1 MVRTK
6 KEILLR
12 MLSLLKPYRWV
23 ILIIF
28 ILSVIQVILT
38 LYLPVLIGQSI
49 DLMITKGQV
58 NFVNLQQLL
67 KQMCIVIILN
77 TLVQWILPRIY
88 QKITYQITRDL
99 RQETLE
105 KLHEMPLSYID
116 RHTTGDLVSRLTTD
130 TEQFNDGL
138 LMIFEQLII
147 GLLTIIFTLVMMFN
161 INVTMMIVVT
171 LLSPISLLVSRF
183 IANKSYEYF
192 SLSAKQRGTLSE
204 LVEESITQ
212 KETITLFN
220 YHSQRAQEFSN
231 INDNYSDL
239 SLKATF
245 YSSTVNP
252 TTRFINA
259 IIYAGVTGIGALLIL
274 NASLS
279 VGGLTVFLNYARE
292 YTKPFNDISNVFAE
306 LQSAMA
312 SANRLFDILDG
323 PSEHESGDRLFD
335 KDNLLGNITFE
346 HVYFSYDPNTSLI
359 NDLNLNVHAGQKV
372 AIVGPTGA
380 GKSTVINLLMR
391 FYEVNSGHIT
401 LDQQKI
407 TDYTKASL
415 RQQIGMVLQDV
426 WIKSGSVA
434 DNIAYGFP
442 NTTREQ
448 VISAAKKAFAHQ
460 FIEALPQGYDTILES
475 GGNSL
480 SKGQQ
485 QLLSIA
491 RLFVSIPNVLI
502 LDEATSSIDT
512 RTEIQIQKAFHAL
525 MEGRTSFVIAHRLS
539 TIQDANLIL
548 VMDQGQVVEQGNHE
562 ELMNNKGLYYK
573 MQMANSIDSI

>member
-1 MVRTK
+1 MIRTK

-12 MLSLLKPYRWV
+12 MLSLLSPYRWIV
-23 ILIIF
+23 LIIS
-28 ILSVIQVILT
+28 ILSVAQVTLT

-49 DLMITKGQV
+49 DLMISKGQV
-58 NFVNLQQLL
+58 DFVSLQQLL
-67 KQMCIVIILN
+67 KQMVIIIILN

-88 QKITYQITRDL
+88 QKITYEITRDL
-99 RQETLE
+99 RQATLE
-105 KLHEMPLSYID
+105 KIHSMPLSYID
-116 RHTTGDLVSRLTTD
+116 RHSTGDLVSRLTTD

-161 INVTMMIVVT
+161 INVIMMIVVT
-171 LLSPISLLVSRF
+171 LLSPISLLTSRF

-192 SLSAKQRGTLSE
+192 SSSAKQRGALSE

-220 YHSQRAQEFSN
+220 YHTQRANQFRH

-239 SLKATF
+239 SFKATF

-252 TTRFINA
+252 TTRFINSL
-259 IIYAGVTGIGALLIL
+259 IYAGVTGIGALLIL

-279 VGGLTVFLNYARE
+279 VGGLTVFLNYAKE

-323 PSEHESGDRLFD
+323 PTELESGNHIFD
-335 KDNLLGNITFE
+335 KDNLSGDITFE
-346 HVYFSYDPNTSLI
+346 HVDFSYDPNITLI
-359 NDLNLNVHAGQKV
+359 EDLNLNVKAGQKV

-415 RQQIGMVLQDV
+415 RQQIGMVLQDG

-442 NTTREQ
+442 NASREQ
-448 VISAAKKAFAHQ
+448 VISAAKRAFAHQ

-573 MQMANSIDSI
+573 MQMANNINII

>member
-1 MVRTK
+1 MIRTK

-12 MLSLLKPYRWV
+12 MLSLLSPYRWIV
-23 ILIIF
+23 LIIS
-28 ILSVIQVILT
+28 ILSVAQVTLT

-49 DLMITKGQV
+49 DLMISKGQV
-58 NFVNLQQLL
+58 DFVSLQQLL
-67 KQMCIVIILN
+67 KQMVIIIILN

-88 QKITYQITRDL
+88 QKITYEITRDL
-99 RQETLE
+99 RQATLE
-105 KLHEMPLSYID
+105 KIHSMPLSYID
-116 RHTTGDLVSRLTTD
+116 RHSTGDLVSRLTTD

-161 INVTMMIVVT
+161 INVIMMIVVT
-171 LLSPISLLVSRF
+171 LLSPISLLTSRF

-192 SLSAKQRGTLSE
+192 SSSAKQRGALSE

-220 YHSQRAQEFSN
+220 YQTHRANQFRH

-239 SLKATF
+239 SFKATF

-252 TTRFINA
+252 TTRFINSL
-259 IIYAGVTGIGALLIL
+259 IYAGVTGIGALLIL

-279 VGGLTVFLNYARE
+279 VGGLTVFLNYAKE

-323 PSEHESGDRLFD
+323 PTELESGNHIFD
-335 KDNLLGNITFE
+335 KDNLSGDITFE
-346 HVYFSYDPNTSLI
+346 HVDFSYDPNITLI
-359 NDLNLNVHAGQKV
+359 EDLNLNVKAGQKV

-415 RQQIGMVLQDV
+415 RQQIGMVLQDG

-442 NTTREQ
+442 NASREQ
-448 VISAAKKAFAHQ
+448 VISAAKRAFAHQ

-573 MQMANSIDSI
+573 MQMANNINII

>member
-1 MVRTK
+1 MIRTK

-12 MLSLLKPYRWV
+12 MLSLLSPYRWIV
-23 ILIIF
+23 LIIS
-28 ILSVIQVILT
+28 ILSVAQVTLT

-49 DLMITKGQV
+49 DLMISKGQV
-58 NFVNLQQLL
+58 DFVSLQQLL
-67 KQMCIVIILN
+67 KQMVIIIILN

-88 QKITYQITRDL
+88 QKITYEITRDL
-99 RQETLE
+99 RQATLE
-105 KLHEMPLSYID
+105 KLHSMPLSYID
-116 RHTTGDLVSRLTTD
+116 RHSTGDLVSRLTTD

-161 INVTMMIVVT
+161 INVIMMIVVT
-171 LLSPISLLVSRF
+171 LLSPISLLTSRF

-192 SLSAKQRGTLSE
+192 SSSAKQRGALSE

-220 YHSQRAQEFSN
+220 YHTQRANQFRH

-239 SLKATF
+239 SFKATF

-252 TTRFINA
+252 TTRFINSL
-259 IIYAGVTGIGALLIL
+259 IYAGVTGIGALLIL

-279 VGGLTVFLNYARE
+279 GGGLTVFLNYAKE

-323 PSEHESGDRLFD
+323 PTELESGNHIFD
-335 KDNLLGNITFE
+335 KDNLSGDITFE
-346 HVYFSYDPNTSLI
+346 HVDFSYDPNITLI
-359 NDLNLNVHAGQKV
+359 EDLNLNVKAGQKV

-415 RQQIGMVLQDV
+415 RQQIGMVLQDG
-426 WIKSGSVA
+426 WINSGSVA

-442 NTTREQ
+442 NASREQ
-448 VISAAKKAFAHQ
+448 VISAAKRAFAHQ

-573 MQMANSIDSI
+573 MQMANNINII

>member
-1 MVRTK
+1 MIRTK

-12 MLSLLKPYRWV
+12 MLSLLSPYRWIV
-23 ILIIF
+23 LIIS
-28 ILSVIQVILT
+28 ILSVAQVTLT

-49 DLMITKGQV
+49 DLMISKGQV
-58 NFVNLQQLL
+58 DFVSLQQLL
-67 KQMCIVIILN
+67 KQMVIIIILN

-88 QKITYQITRDL
+88 QKITYEITRDL
-99 RQETLE
+99 RQATLE
-105 KLHEMPLSYID
+105 KLHSMPLSYID
-116 RHTTGDLVSRLTTD
+116 RHSTGDLVSRLTTD

-161 INVTMMIVVT
+161 INVIMMIVVT
-171 LLSPISLLVSRF
+171 LLSPISLLTSRF

-192 SLSAKQRGTLSE
+192 SSSAKQRGALSE

-220 YHSQRAQEFSN
+220 YHTQRANQFRH

-239 SLKATF
+239 SFKATF

-252 TTRFINA
+252 TTRFINSL
-259 IIYAGVTGIGALLIL
+259 IYAGVTGIGALLIL

-279 VGGLTVFLNYARE
+279 VGGLTVFLNYAKE

-323 PSEHESGDRLFD
+323 PTELESGNHIFD
-335 KDNLLGNITFE
+335 KDNLSGDITFE
-346 HVYFSYDPNTSLI
+346 HVDFSYDPNITLI
-359 NDLNLNVHAGQKV
+359 EDLNLNVKAGQKV

-415 RQQIGMVLQDV
+415 RQQIGMVLQDG

-442 NTTREQ
+442 NASREQ
-448 VISAAKKAFAHQ
+448 VISAAKRAFAHQ

-573 MQMANSIDSI
+573 MQMANNINII